1 MAETAALPTTSGPVS
16 GLRFD
21 GVSEFR
27 GIPYAGPIGGDR
39 RFRAPVPP
47 RSWTQTYA
55 ATRWPLMAPQP
66 WGMSADDEAY
76 YGAVFGAPYVTESTE
91 DGLYLNLW
99 TPAADGARRPVMV
112 WLHGGGLLFGQ
123 ATRPRE
129 NGRRLCATQDVV
141 VVAPSHRLGLLGYLD
156 TRTLLGGDANVGMRD
171 IVLALEWIRDNIETF
186 GGDPAN
192 VTLFGESGGGV
203 KITTLLAMPSAAGL
217 FHRAICQS
225 GVMPSPGAPGGLTP
239 EQAQPMTEA
248 VLSAVGDPAELRELP
263 AAALATIPL
272 PGGSGWQPVLD
283 DETLPVPVAP
293 ALAAGAGA
301 DIPLILGTDADEMRV
316 LMRGRG
322 LPATVDELATLLVGL
337 GGLAGL
343 SGATGAT
350 PVAEHYAGSGDDFAL
365 SAERALGDAM
375 FRIPTI
381 RVAQLRTTAGGA
393 PVFMYLL
400 RWQNPARP
408 DVGAGHGVET
418 SLVFGN
424 LADVPALRDAPAADT
439 LATMMAAAWASFAR
453 DGVPRVGGE
462 PWPPYR
468 PTDRATLIW
477 DVPPTVGC
485 DPGGPDRRAWPD

>member
-1 MAETAALPTTSGPVS
+1 MPETAALPTTNGPVS
-16 GLRFD
+16 GLRFA
-21 GVSEFR
+21 GVDEFR
-27 GIPYAGPIGGDR
+27 GIPYAGPVGGAR

-76 YGAVFGAPYVTESTE
+76 YGAVFGEPYVTESTE
-91 DGLYLNLW
+91 EGLYLNLW
-99 TPAADGARRPVMV
+99 TPAADGAGRPVMV
-112 WLHGGGLLFGQ
+112 WLHGGSFLFGQ

-171 IVLALEWIRDNIETF
+171 IVLALEWIRDNIGTF
-186 GGDPAN
+186 GGDPGN

-203 KITTLLAMPSAAGL
+203 KITTLLAMPRAAGL

-225 GVMPSPGAPGGLTP
+225 GVMPSPGAPGGLRP
-239 EQAQPMTEA
+239 EQAEPMTEA
-248 VLSAVGDPAELRELP
+248 VLSVVGDPGGLRELP
-263 AAALATIPL
+263 AAELATIAL
-272 PGGSGWQPVLD
+272 PPGCGWQPVLD
-283 DETLPVPVAP
+283 DETLPVPVAS

-301 DIPLILGTDADEMRV
+301 DVPLILGTDADEMRV

-322 LPATVDELATLLVGL
+322 LPATVDELATML
-337 GGLAGL
+337 GG
-343 SGATGAT
+343 ATWAT
-350 PVAEHYAGSGDDFAL
+350 PVAEHYAGCGDDLAL
-365 SAERALGDAM
+365 AAERALGDAM

-381 RVAQLRTTAGGA
+381 RFAQLRAAAGGA

-400 RWQNPARP
+400 RWRNPARP
-408 DVGAGHGVET
+408 DVGAGHGMET

-424 LADVPALRDAPAADT
+424 LADVPALRDAPGAEALAA
-439 LATMMAAAWASFAR
+439 LMAAAWGSFAR
-453 DGVPRVGGE
+453 DGVPLVGDE
-462 PWPPYR
+462 PWPRYHPA
-468 PTDRATLIW
+468 DRATLIW
-477 DVPPTVGC
+477 DVPPTVES
-485 DPGGPDRRAWPD
+485 DPGGPDRRAWPDRE